1 MSDQPDHTFACR
13 SPSKARWRF
22 ACLTALAISS
32 IAACRADVPVA
43 LPAECFQTPT
53 DTPAGGSVIWG
64 ETPGSDRAWQ
74 ALRATLPGSPA
85 FMPGASIW
93 SLRAKL
99 DSMWSQ
105 DSLALMVALGRAIV
119 DNRTTT
125 TFSAVIAAQYY
136 AFYRGSPDLLLARY
150 GEAGEPA
157 DRLTWVLLGLT
168 PPLSLAA
175 ESQVVGF
182 ACEAAWMLT
191 ELAHDPFLAARVKG
205 GHLPSLRLL
214 LTGILAEAERV
225 TSGHNRQTVTEL
237 RRMTESPR

>member
-1 MSDQPDHTFACR
+1 MPARPNPSPVSGSPIKAGSGLRWLGAVVFA
-13 SPSKARWRF
+13 
-22 ACLTALAISS
+22 LT
-32 IAACRADVPVA
+32 AACRADVPVA

-53 DTPAGGSVIWG
+53 DTPAGGSVVWG

-74 ALRATLPGSPA
+74 ELRATLPGSPE

-93 SLRAKL
+93 SLRPKL

-136 AFYRGSPDLLLARY
+136 ALYRGSSDLLLARY

-168 PPLSLAA
+168 PPLSLVA
-175 ESQVVGF
+175 ESQVLGF

-191 ELAHDPFLAARVKG
+191 ELTHDPFLAARERG
-205 GHLPSLRLL
+205 GHLSNLRLFS
-214 LTGILAEAERV
+214 TGILSEAERV
-225 TSGHNRQTVTEL
+225 TSGKNRQTVAEL
-237 RRMTESPR
+237 RRLTEAR